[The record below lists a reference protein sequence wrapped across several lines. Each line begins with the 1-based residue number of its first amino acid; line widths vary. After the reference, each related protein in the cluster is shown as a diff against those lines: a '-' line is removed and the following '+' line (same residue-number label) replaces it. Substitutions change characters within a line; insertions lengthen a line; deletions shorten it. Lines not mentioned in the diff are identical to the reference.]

1 MFLHLGNDIYV
12 NQNDIIAVCNL
23 DTASVSKNTQLYL
36 KRAEDMGIVETICS
50 DIPKSFVIVRK
61 KNNNLV
67 RQKTDMTRT
76 RVMGSLLPHFSSK
89 DKVYLTNISS
99 VTLLKRSENEVQNQ
113 FDM

>member
-1 MFLHLGNDIYV
+1 
-12 NQNDIIAVCNL
+12 
-23 DTASVSKNTQLYL
+23 
-36 KRAEDMGIVETICS
+36 MGIVETICS

-61 KNNNLV
+61 KNNASV
-67 RQKTDMTRT
+67 RQKTK
-76 RVMGSLLPHFSSK
+76 VSGPLLSHLNNK